1 VSYLSLDDN
10 IRRKKRNGSEGTS
23 KPSRGNKKGPRRR
36 ATQGD
41 EQNVD
46 KIREELAK
54 RRNTNRLSRHDSIE
68 VIDEPIEESKN
79 EESHDDF
86 MESMKNNSKL
96 LPPANGSDNKVNRP
110 DING

>member
-1 VSYLSLDDN
+1 M
-10 IRRKKRNGSEGTS
+10 
-23 KPSRGNKKGPRRR
+23 
-36 ATQGD
+36 GD

-54 RRNTNRLSRHDSIE
+54 RRNTNRLSRHDSIA